1 MNKTFGYARVS
12 TKEQNLDRQIIALL
26 DCGVDE
32 RDIVT
37 DKASGADLDRSG
49 YRVLKNSMLRD
60 GDTLV
65 IKSLDRLSRNKEHIT
80 QELRYFKE
88 HHIQVRVIDLPTTM
102 IQLPTGQE
110 WVFEM
115 INNILIEVLS
125 SIAEQERLT
134 IRQRQAEGIAAA
146 KAKGKHLGRPKIEF
160 PANWDAVYKRWES
173 GEITAVAAMKELGVK
188 KSTYYKLVHL
198 AKAYKR
204 RDG

>member
-49 YRVLKNSMLRD
+49 YQVLKNSMLRD

-160 PANWDAVYKRWES
+160 PANWDPIYKRWES

-198 AKAYKR
+198 AKEQK
-204 RDG
+204 

>member
-49 YRVLKNSMLRD
+49 YQVLKNSMLRD

-102 IQLPTGQE
+102 IHLPTGQE

-160 PANWDAVYKRWES
+160 PANWDPIYKRWES

-198 AKAYKR
+198 AKEQK
-204 RDG
+204 